1 MAGAADVAAAA
12 AATEIAAAAALA
24 AAAAA
29 AAPAAASLAAAAAA
43 AVPLRP
49 RRRRRRLERLLGLGT
64 GGLRSLLGPLGPL
77 GAGAGVDARRGREVQ
92 GRLGR
97 RRYYR
102 PGCGCRRR
110 CHGNVAWR
118 EIQGKRHFEGQYFG
132 GHDELDSR
140 VLRWCPQVVERVD
153 LDSAGIG
160 RGFRSGRGGSGGR
173 LGGRRL
179 KARWL
184 GRCCPAPVCRGG
196 LGWRRRGACRRQ
208 QLERDRRVLR
218 TRRLLGAA

>member
-1 MAGAADVAAAA
+1 MQ
-12 AATEIAAAAALA
+12 
-24 AAAAA
+24 
-29 AAPAAASLAAAAAA
+29 AASCHCVQSTLCTLDDDAPNGHLAR
-43 AVPLRP
+43 LRHRNHLP
-49 RRRRRRLERLLGLGT
+49 RRVGRQPHFVLRDLYIELG
-64 GGLRSLLGPLGPL
+64 RLGPLGPL

-196 LGWRRRGACRRQ
+196 LGWRCRRACRRRLGRRQ